1 VGVTRRPAASEAPAF
16 SRHHDPLRS
25 VSNRAREFLSN
36 PLIGR
41 EGDSLAIHELEEYFV
56 FPVPQIRR
64 PAKWVGGDVPDELTR
79 ILSTF
84 VDIDANTGRHSR
96 CVTFR
101 PPT

>member
-56 FPVPQIRR
+56 FPVPQRSR
-64 PAKWVGGDVPDELTR
+64 HPLM
-79 ILSTF
+79 LSASS
-84 VDIDANTGRHSR
+84 VSAR
-96 CVTFR
+96 CMAG
-101 PPT
+101 